1 MPESTFTLRVD
12 DGLKEAFTQAAK
24 AADRTGAQI
33 IRDFMREYVQRSRED
48 AAYEAWFRAKVEAG
62 RMDVRQ
68 GRIAEA
74 EEVEARAATRR
85 SGLMARLA
93 EAKK

>member
-1 MPESTFTLRVD
+1 
-12 DGLKEAFTQAAK
+12 
-24 AADRTGAQI
+24 
-33 IRDFMREYVQRSRED
+33 MREYVQRSRED

-74 EEVEARAATRR
+74 EEVEARAATP
-85 SGLMARLA
+85 
-93 EAKK
+93 